1 MTNPIAVFRSLRDT
15 YFRYLDSPYDLR
27 YPELV
32 QERQRLLDVDGR
44 LYRAPLI
51 EPVPAYQSSGLTFP
65 EVANAVLGAHWAPP
79 DIGDLVDF
87 VSRGLF
93 PTTLPNGRRREL
105 YSHQREVFERSVL
118 AGRDVVVTTGTGS
131 GKTECFLLPIAA
143 ALIRES
149 RHWQAANPR
158 SPQWDWWNHRMPGHA
173 SRWLPR
179 IPQRVHDLR
188 APAVRALILYPLN
201 ALVEDQLMRLRFAF
215 DSSAIRGWL
224 SVARAGNHL
233 YFGRYTGRTP
243 ISGRGNEGKL
253 RDELR
258 QLHRE
263 SMAVTGHSAA
273 PFFPS
278 MDGAEMWSRWDM
290 QDHAPDI
297 LITNYSMLNIM
308 LMRSI
313 EAPIFEQTRRWLES
327 SSENIFHLVV
337 DELHTYRG
345 TPGTEVAY
353 LVRVFLARL
362 GLSPDS
368 PQLRI
373 VASSASISDDTL
385 GRQYLQEFFGR
396 DSRRFDIVGGTPQP
410 LSQAAF
416 AGIQSNVGA
425 LRQLR
430 LALDGQP
437 TVPLTAAQA
446 FHSAVGAPSQHGSA
460 DARETLEAALNHID
474 AAGALRLACATNAAG
489 SVQLQPRF
497 PEDIASRML
506 PGVPSVDSMEA
517 LEGLLAGL
525 AGAQA
530 ADGAAPMPVR
540 AHLFFR
546 NLQGLWACTDPSCS
560 AVHPPRAA
568 PAPVGALHYLPTLT
582 CDCGARVL
590 ELLYCEAC
598 GEVMLGGYRRD
609 AGNPGTWYLSADH
622 PNLEATPDQ
631 ATMDREHL
639 NYAVF
644 WPSQGSA
651 PVTSQWDQE
660 TVRRQWRAASLDFTD
675 GSIRLGAPGGVRGYT
690 YHVAS
695 MWSQTPP
702 NAGSANDAYPACCPR
717 CDAFWWSRTRQI
729 GTSIRTMRTGF
740 QKIAQVLSDALLR
753 EIAPAGQDNAR
764 KLVVFS
770 DSRQDAAKLSAGMR
784 FSHYRD
790 AVRQALTD
798 AAATQGAGAQAL
810 HAMALGRPLT
820 AANSA
825 AAAAYQLAHPLE
837 AQTIMMGA
845 SPGMAAMPSP
855 SHPGLTCQA
864 ALPAILHRAVN
875 GPYRL
880 TPIATDVE
888 AELLRRGMN
897 PGGFAQMVQW
907 TDPRRRQ
914 GSWRDLYQWG
924 APGAV
929 PQPVQPGNLTAQQA
943 NHAAR
948 IAEQSQLETLNV
960 VFASGRRS
968 LESLKLAFATTDRL
982 TYPAPSALVQE
993 AADGVIRLLGAR
1005 RRMSSHGANGQPNP
1019 PGYVSQY
1026 LREVARTNG
1035 RVSPV
1040 FDTEVLDYLHT
1051 ARVLDQNVLMTD
1063 HLCLQRAAG
1072 NYFECTQCRRVHLHP
1087 AGGICTDCQA
1097 LLGPATVLSTL
1108 PADLDYYG
1116 FLAREAGALFR
1127 LNCEELTGQTSKSD
1141 ARRRQ
1146 RLFQNIAL
1154 PAPEEIALSD
1164 EIDLLS
1170 VTTTMEAG
1178 VDIGALLAV
1187 MMANM
1192 PPMRFNYQQ
1201 RVGRAGR
1208 RGAGLS
1214 VALTLCRGRSHDDY
1228 YFQRPDRIT
1237 AEPPPQ
1243 PYVDLRQESI
1253 LRRVLAKEVL
1263 RQAFDSLGLFNGAG
1277 GDNVHGE
1284 FGGATDWTS
1293 VPQVAAQAGGTQ
1305 TTEQLVGAWIQ
1316 THTAEIAYTCDV
1328 LLGFAAPQLQAHRAA
1343 IIAYAQGQ
1351 LLLDVTGTANDI
1363 QLPQRSLSERLAN
1376 RGILPM
1382 FGFPTRVRY
1391 LFHDQPGPA
1400 HEWPPEDVVDR
1411 ELDLAVSQFA
1421 PGAETIKDGV
1431 VHTAIGVVD
1440 YQPRGTA
1447 VLEMPG
1453 PLGPRLTVGLC
1464 RRCQAVDGTAAPA
1477 LACAVCGAGAG
1488 DYELVNL
1495 AQPRG
1500 FRTAFGFSRDF
1511 DGLFE
1516 WTARASR
1523 PKVVVSSI
1531 AMQAAANFEVGSG
1544 SETVYVVN
1552 DNDGAQFDFRKLAG
1566 RSETWVTQEALNKV
1580 GASNLRIDPTAQV
1593 DRRALASIKPTDV
1606 LLLGVRQWPTGVSAD
1621 LLDVNQAANVE
1632 GRAALYSFGF
1642 LLRRA
1647 AAVRLDIHERELK
1660 VGLRVVS
1667 DAAGR
1672 VVGQVFMS
1680 DSLENGAGY
1689 SSRLGTPAETQ
1700 ALLEFVC
1707 GRSTTTFFGPMVAT
1721 TDSNGNDTHGRL
1733 CLTSCPDCLRDFSNL
1748 AFHSILDWR
1757 LGLDL
1762 ARLALDS
1769 NADIDFTVPY
1779 WQGVDA
1785 RAAAP
1790 YFAAMNKQVV
1800 TIGGLQGGQLGS
1812 DVEFI
1817 VHPLWSTDP
1826 ANMHPQLQAAA
1837 AQAVAGGLTWHA
1849 RSLFEVL
1856 RRPF

>member
-1 MTNPIAVFRSLRDT
+1 MTNPIAAFRNLRDT
-15 YFRYLDSPYDLR
+15 YIRYLDSPYDLR
-27 YPELV
+27 YPDLV

-51 EPVPAYQSSGLTFP
+51 EPVPAYQSSGQTFP
-65 EVANAVLGAHWAPP
+65 EVANALLGAHWAPT
-79 DIGDLVDF
+79 DVGDLVDF
-87 VSRGLF
+87 VSLGLF
-93 PTTLPNGRRREL
+93 PPALPNGRRREL
-105 YSHQREVFERSVL
+105 YSHQREVFERSVV
-118 AGRDVVVTTGTGS
+118 AGNDVVVTTGTGS
-131 GKTECFLLPIAA
+131 GKTECFLLPVAA
-143 ALIRES
+143 ALVRES
-149 RHWQAANPR
+149 RQWQAAGPR
-158 SPQWDWWNHRMPGHA
+158 NPQWDWWNHRMPGHA
-173 SRWLPR
+173 NRWLPR
-179 IPQRVHDLR
+179 IPQRVHDQR
-188 APAVRALILYPLN
+188 APAVRALVLYPLN

-215 DSSAIRGWL
+215 DSSAARGWL
-224 SVARAGNHL
+224 QAARAGNHL

-243 ISGRGNEGKL
+243 IAGRGNEAKL

-263 SMAVTGHSAA
+263 SVAVAGHAAA
-273 PFFPS
+273 PFFSS

-313 EAPIFEQTRRWLES
+313 EAPLFGQTRHWLES
-327 SSENIFHLVV
+327 NPENVFHLVV

-353 LVRVFLARL
+353 LVRVFLDRL

-373 VASSASISDDTL
+373 IASSASISNDAS

-396 DSRRFDIVGGTPQP
+396 DASRFDIVGGTLQP
-410 LSQAAF
+410 LNQAAF
-416 AGIQSNVGA
+416 AGIQANVVA

-430 LALDGQP
+430 QALDQQP
-437 TVPLTAAQA
+437 VVPAAAAAA
-446 FHSAVGAPSQHGSA
+446 FHAAVGAPPQPENVE
-460 DARETLEAALNHID
+460 AREVLEAALTHID
-474 AAGALRLACATNAAG
+474 AAGALRLACATDPTATAE
-489 SVQLQPRF
+489 LQPRF
-497 PEDIASRML
+497 PEDIAGRML
-506 PGVPSVDSMEA
+506 PGTSPAEAAEA

-530 ADGAAPMPVR
+530 LDGAAPMPVR

-546 NLQGLWACTDPSCS
+546 NLQGLWACTDPSCTV
-560 AVHPPRAA
+560 VHSTRTA
-568 PAPVGALHYLPTLT
+568 PAPVGALHYVPTLT
-582 CDCGARVL
+582 CGCSARVL

-598 GEVMLGGYRRD
+598 GEVMFGGYRRD

-644 WPSQGSA
+644 WPSQGAA

-660 TVRRQWRAASLDFTD
+660 TVRRQWRAASLDVRD
-675 GSIRLGAPGGVRGYT
+675 GSVRSGAPGGIRGFL
-690 YHVAS
+690 YHVPS
-695 MWSQTPP
+695 MWSPTPP
-702 NAGSANDAYPACCPR
+702 GAGSANDAYPACCPR

-753 EIAPAGQDNAR
+753 EIAPAGHDHAR

-790 AVRQALTD
+790 ALRQALTD
-798 AAATQGAGAQAL
+798 AVASQGTGAQAL
-810 HAMALGRPLT
+810 HAMASGQPLT
-820 AANSA
+820 ESQAAVAN
-825 AAAAYQLAHPLE
+825 AYQIGHPLE
-837 AQTIMMGA
+837 AQTIMMA
-845 SPGMAAMPSP
+845 LNPGMASNASP
-855 SHPGLTCQA
+855 SHPGLNCQA
-864 ALPAILHRAVN
+864 ALQAILHRAAN
-875 GPYRL
+875 GPYPL

-888 AELLRRGMN
+888 AQLLRRGMN
-897 PGGFAQMVQW
+897 PGGFAQAVQW

-924 APGAV
+924 ASGSV
-929 PQPVQPGNLTAQQA
+929 PQPHQPANLTAQQA

-948 IAEQSQLETLNV
+948 IAGESQLETLNV

-968 LESLKLAFATTDRL
+968 LEALRLAFATTDRVA
-982 TYPAPSALVQE
+982 YPASSSLIQE

-1005 RRMSSHGANGQPNP
+1005 RRMSSHGANGQLNP

-1026 LREVARTNG
+1026 LREVARASG
-1035 RVSPV
+1035 RTSPA
-1040 FDTEVLDYLHT
+1040 FDTDVLDYLRS

-1063 HLCLQRAAG
+1063 HLCLQRAG
-1072 NYFECTQCRRVHLHP
+1072 THYYECTQCRRVHLHP

-1097 LLGPATVLSTL
+1097 ALGPASVLSTL

-1178 VDIGALLAV
+1178 VDIGSLLAV

-1237 AEPPPQ
+1237 TEPPPQ

-1284 FGGATDWTS
+1284 FGSAADWTN
-1293 VPQVAAQAGGTQ
+1293 VPQVFAQTGGTQ

-1316 THTAEIAYTCDV
+1316 SRPADIAHTCDV
-1328 LLGFAAPQLQAHRAA
+1328 LLSFAAPQLQARRGA
-1343 IIAYAQGQ
+1343 ILAYAQGQ
-1351 LLLDVTGTANDI
+1351 LLLDVTATANDL

-1391 LFHDQPGPA
+1391 LFHEQPGPA
-1400 HEWPPEDVVDR
+1400 HEWPPEDIVDR
-1411 ELDLAVSQFA
+1411 ELDLAISQFA
-1421 PGAETIKDGV
+1421 PGSETIKDGV
-1431 VHTAIGVVD
+1431 VHTSIGVVD
-1440 YQPRGTA
+1440 YQPRGATVA
-1447 VLEMPG
+1447 EMPN

-1464 RRCQAVDGTAAPA
+1464 SRCQAVDGTPTPAPV
-1477 LACAVCGAGAG
+1477 CVVCGAGQG
-1488 DYELVNL
+1488 EYELVEL

-1500 FRTAFGFSRDF
+1500 FRTAYGLSRDF

-1523 PKVVVSSI
+1523 PKVVVNSI
-1531 AMQAAANFEVGSG
+1531 AMAQAANFEVGSG
-1544 SETVYVVN
+1544 AETVYVIN
-1552 DNDGAQFDFRKLAG
+1552 DNDGEQFNFHKLAG
-1566 RSETWVTQEALNKV
+1566 RSETWVTREAVDKV
-1580 GASNLRIDPTAQV
+1580 GAGNLRFDPAAQV
-1593 DRRALASIKPTDV
+1593 DRRALASVKPTDV
-1606 LLLGVRQWPTGVSAD
+1606 MLLGVRHWPSGVTAE
-1621 LLDVNQAANVE
+1621 LLDAGQAPNVA

-1660 VGLRVVS
+1660 VGLRVVN
-1667 DAAGR
+1667 DAQGR
-1672 VVGQVFMS
+1672 VVGQVFLS

-1689 SSRLGTPAETQ
+1689 SSRLGTATETRD
-1700 ALLEFVC
+1700 LLEFIC
-1707 GRSTTTFFGPMVAT
+1707 GISTPTFHAPLVASF
-1721 TDSNGNDTHGRL
+1721 DSHGNLAHGTL
-1733 CLTSCPDCLRDFSNL
+1733 CRTSCPDCLRDFSNL
-1748 AFHSILDWR
+1748 AFHNILDWR
-1757 LGLDL
+1757 MGLDL
-1762 ARLALDS
+1762 ARLALD
-1769 NADIDFTVPY
+1769 ATKPVDFTVSY
-1779 WQGVDA
+1779 WQGVDTQ
-1785 RAAAP
+1785 AAAP
-1790 YFAAMNKQVV
+1790 YFAALNRQPL
-1800 TIGGLQGGQLGS
+1800 TLAGLQAGRQGNE
-1812 DVEFI
+1812 VEI
-1817 VHPLWSTDP
+1817 LIHPLWSADP
-1826 ANMHPQLQAAA
+1826 ANRHPQLQAAV
-1837 AQAVAGGLTWHA
+1837 AQATASGLAWRA